1 MSLFIHKTACC
12 FYRKVAPRERS
23 GCVLRRQ
30 LCLSCPMYIPKIEG
44 LDLKEHVNVALV
56 AITGRRTVAFSFF
69 ALVISLITLT
79 LKIIE
84 TFHDEVKS
92 LLFK

>member
-1 MSLFIHKTACC
+1 
-12 FYRKVAPRERS
+12 
-23 GCVLRRQ
+23 
-30 LCLSCPMYIPKIEG
+30 MYIPKIEG